1 MAANSAIGQVET
13 VYINSTDSF
22 EELHET
28 NVSKGMRVNPY
39 ATYQQVDTAARAI
52 AGLTKNTYNDTIL
65 VTKISVNEVISE

>member
-22 EELHET
+22 EEVHET

-52 AGLTKNTYNDTIL
+52 AGLTKNTYDDTIL
-65 VTKISVNEVISE
+65 VTKISVNEVMSE

>member
-22 EELHET
+22 EEVYET

-65 VTKISVNEVISE
+65 VTKISVNEVMSE

>member
-22 EELHET
+22 EEVHET

-65 VTKISVNEVISE
+65 VTKISVNEVMSE